1 MSSPEHKETLFNS
14 CSMLSSVTTLFSG
27 FSVIDRGGSRT
38 AAKSKMECFVIIVNG
53 CKSLTLITKRSI
65 LDAAT
70 VLDPSL
76 IGYTFSCDS
85 LI

>member
-14 CSMLSSVTTLFSG
+14 CSMLSSVTTLFSD

-38 AAKSKMECFVIIVNG
+38 AAKSKMECFVIS
-53 CKSLTLITKRSI
+53 CKPLTLITKRSI